1 MQLLSIDDIA
11 EVCQVSRRYARDVL
25 VKSPG
30 FPLPVLALSQKTRRW
45 NGSDITAFLMHRA
58 KLNSR

>member
-30 FPLPVLALSQKTRRW
+30 FPLPVLSLSQKTRRW
-45 NGSDITAFLMHRA
+45 TNEDVQQWVFKRKEML
-58 KLNSR
+58 SR